1 MLQAIFKSK
10 VFKNFSYL
18 TIGSIISQALLLVT
32 VLRITKYLSPAEYG
46 NYTFILSQG
55 MLFHAISDLGIKST
69 TIRAIARDSKNTNN
83 YIVNGAILRLLT
95 LLLFFIIYASYNNFL
110 GSLDQTGLSLVFIYG
125 VVYSFFYLLEYVF
138 LGYQQMLYPSIV
150 KILHSIIW
158 FLIIMFLPQ
167 AYFSV
172 NNLLGIFLI
181 ISLLQVLLLFFNVR
195 KRKYL
200 KGKAS
205 NFLKGSKE
213 MLLESW
219 PYITLMFLNLPFSH
233 FANNFL
239 DINSS
244 SEEIGFFNLAKK
256 LLGPVEIIITFS
268 LTALFPNI
276 SQMFVQD
283 KEKFLDLVKKGVI
296 AFVLAIGILSFIFS
310 LFSKEAILL
319 LFSEEYLSTIKVVQ
333 LQVWFVF
340 FHGINHLIAIIFG
353 ASNFEKKLFQLSLV
367 NSLIATPMLFIG
379 SYYGALGLSYG
390 FVISFAIFE
399 VYVWSQLK
407 KTLKIQFNG
416 DLKIWSIMIV
426 LFLVSFFLPFDTPI
440 FIKFI
445 IAIVFLGSL
454 WVIFGKQIKT
464 ALKRK

>member
-1 MLQAIFKSK
+1 LLQNIFKSK

-32 VLRITKYLSPAEYG
+32 VLRITKFLSPSEYG

-69 TIRAIARDSKNTNN
+69 TIRAIARDSENTNN

-95 LLLFFIIYASYNNFL
+95 LLLFFIIYGTYNNFL
-110 GSLDQTGLSLVFIYG
+110 GSLDNTGLSLVFIYG
-125 VVYSFFYLLEYVF
+125 MVYSFFYLLEYVF
-138 LGYQQMLYPSIV
+138 LGYQKMLYPSII
-150 KILHSIIW
+150 KILHSSVW

-167 AYFSV
+167 SYFSV
-172 NNLLGIFLI
+172 NSLLGIFLV
-181 ISLLQVLLLFFNVR
+181 ISFFQVILLFVKVR
-195 KRKYL
+195 KEQFL
-200 KGKAS
+200 KGKVT
-205 NFLKGSKE
+205 NFIKGSKE

-244 SEEIGFFNLAKK
+244 SEEIGFFNLSKK

-276 SQMFVQD
+276 SQMFVKD
-283 KEKFLDLVKKGVI
+283 KDKFLDLVKKGVV
-296 AFVLAIGILSFIFS
+296 AFVLGIGILSFIFS

-319 LFSEEYLSTIKVVQ
+319 LFSEQYLSTIKVVQ
-333 LQVWFVF
+333 LQVWFTF

-353 ASNFEKKLFQLSLV
+353 ASNFEKKLFHLSLI
-367 NSLIATPMLFIG
+367 NCIISTPMLFIG
-379 SYYGALGLSYG
+379 SYYGAIGLSYG

-399 VYVWSQLK
+399 IYVWMQLK
-407 KTLKIQFNG
+407 KTLNIQFKD
-416 DLKIWSIMIV
+416 DLKIWSIIV
-426 LFLVSFFLPFDTPI
+426 ILFSISFFLPFDTPI
-440 FIKFI
+440 SLKFI
-445 IAIVFLGSL
+445 IALVFLSSL
-454 WVIFGKQIKT
+454 WFVFGKQIKS
-464 ALKRK
+464 AIKK